1 MCFQYI
7 CSMKIPHEEIKRLRL
22 QKNISQ
28 VDMADAAG
36 MSRSAYISFE
46 KNGSENLPLKSA
58 VSIADKLET
67 PFNELFGIKGNGSAN
82 LKLEHT
88 IEEKESK
95 IKELQE
101 VIQKNDQLIK
111 LLQKENKELFKA
123 KAGLELKKNF
133 GLYHDTANKIRET
146 KDEKE
151 TEKLREYQK
160 RVNRYF
166 ISKKISELL
175 DSGVLSRFEILELV
189 FENDIIVEEMYYTGK
204 YDPEFF
210 TNHLSEFMKISI
222 EEVST
227 FFEMY
232 EAKASRSG

>member
-1 MCFQYI
+1 
-7 CSMKIPHEEIKRLRL
+7 MKIPHEEIKRLRL
-22 QKNISQ
+22 QKSVSQ
-28 VDMADAAG
+28 IDMADAAG

-58 VSIADKLET
+58 LGIAEKLET
-67 PFNELFGIKGNGSAN
+67 PFNELFGIKGNSPAN
-82 LKLEHT
+82 VKLEQT
-88 IEEKESK
+88 IEEKEGK

-101 VIQKNDQLIK
+101 AIQKNDQLIK

-123 KAGLELKKNF
+123 KAGLELKENF
-133 GLYHDTANKIRET
+133 GLYHETENQLREA

-160 RVNRYF
+160 RVNGYF

-175 DSGVLSRFEILELV
+175 DSGVFSRFEILELI
-189 FENDIIVEEMYYTGK
+189 FENDRIVEDMYYTGK
-204 YDPEFF
+204 HDPENFA
-210 TNHLSEFMKISI
+210 NHLNIFMKITI
-222 EEVST
+222 EEVSS
-227 FFEMY
+227 FLEMY